1 MVYFITDGEFIKI
14 GKANDPIE
22 RMRTMQTGNAREL
35 KMLGYY
41 EDYDEE
47 LEGYMH
53 KIFAKDRVR
62 GEWFKPSKDLYRF
75 LAFEVRSYDSFVRRL
90 RVYNE
95 ITSTDDEL
103 KRIVDLTKL
112 AIEVINQ
119 NEKMTR
125 FDGRF
130 LLGSPSEFMKL
141 GVLESRMPEIF
152 SPVRWEQDFWLVREI
167 FNK

>member
-22 RMRTMQTGNAREL
+22 RMRTMQTGNARKL

-62 GEWFKPSKDLYRF
+62 GEWFKPSTDLYRF
-75 LAFEVRSYDSFVRRL
+75 LMYEIRSYDSFVSRL

-95 ITSTDDEL
+95 ITSADDEV
-103 KRIVDLTKL
+103 KNIVDLTRL
-112 AIEVINQ
+112 AIDVINQ
-119 NEKMTR
+119 TEKMTR
-125 FDGRF
+125 FDGRV
-130 LLGSPSEFMKL
+130 LLANPSEFIKL
-141 GVLESRMPEIF
+141 GTLQNRMPEIF
-152 SPVRWEQDFWLVREI
+152 SPVNWQQNFWLVREI